1 MSGAITAVARLKA
14 AAGQEEAV
22 RAQALS
28 LVEPTLAEPGCL
40 FYRPYQDPLD
50 PASWVV
56 VEQWASR
63 AEFEAHLAAPHMVEA
78 FAAGATLLAAP
89 PELQVLVDL
98 P

>member
-1 MSGAITAVARLKA
+1 MSGPITAVARLKA
-14 AAGQEEAV
+14 APGQEELV

-28 LVEPTLAEPGCL
+28 LVAPTLAEPGCL

-63 AEFEAHLAAPHMVEA
+63 ADFDAHLAAPHMAEA
-78 FAAGATLLAAP
+78 FAAGATLLAGP
-89 PELQVLVDL
+89 PELQLLTDL
-98 P
+98 A